1 MSILEK
7 KTLTFAFQHFWL
19 SLANIRDLG
28 SRSFGQNAQKRP
40 PAAPVKRRFPAGTKK
55 PLKRLTFSQKQ
66 LAKWRSCNG
75 LLLGFICVVYPG
87 CPKLCQQHY
96 HEKGPKERQERVFW
110 IKKIWNYRI
119 LCFREKKAS
128 NQRHWWYFFSLDGE
142 SGAEWMSYL
151 HAKGKGC
158 GFRGWEKQGL
168 YYRRCW
174 CAGAEAEWEP
184 PCQAAVNK
192 ALDELENGN
201 EFLIGDT
208 LYLSSWQ
215 AESRAWAFLVLSLGT
230 HYFPLVTL
238 SHSRLSRTAPT
249 HVEKNQN
256 IIIDW

>member
-1 MSILEK
+1 MTKPQK
-7 KTLTFAFQHFWL
+7 KGKKGFFESKNSETIEFFVF
-19 SLANIRDLG
+19 
-28 SRSFGQNAQKRP
+28 
-40 PAAPVKRRFPAGTKK
+40 RR
-55 PLKRLTFSQKQ
+55 
-66 LAKWRSCNG
+66 
-75 LLLGFICVVYPG
+75 
-87 CPKLCQQHY
+87 
-96 HEKGPKERQERVFW
+96 
-110 IKKIWNYRI
+110 
-119 LCFREKKAS
+119 KKAS
-128 NQRHWWYFFSLDGE
+128 NQRHWWYFFFLDGE

-238 SHSRLSRTAPT
+238 SHSLLSRAAPT
-249 HVEKNQN
+249 HVEKNPN
-256 IIIDW
+256 IIIER